1 MMRTFTATALVALLA
16 AAPAIAETRTF
27 DMDAF
32 DGIEV
37 SSGLDLTFEAGAEQ
51 SVTVD
56 HSGDDWDRFE
66 IDVIGGVLELGR
78 RSNGIMNWGR
88 RPGFMVTVT
97 APNIQTLKVSSGAD
111 AEGIGMSGERVIISV
126 SSGSDAT
133 VTDIQAESVELSS
146 SSGADLTASGT
157 CESLEASSSSGSDIE
172 ADDLIC
178 RFVEADAS
186 SGSDIE
192 VHATESLVAEASS
205 GADIEV
211 SGSPVSVSVDKSSGG
226 SVDVD
231 RVN

>member
-16 AAPAIAETRTF
+16 AAPAMAETRTF

-32 DGIEV
+32 DGIKV
-37 SSGLDLTFEAGAEQ
+37 SSGLDLTFEVGPAQ

-56 HSGDDWDRFE
+56 HNGDDWDRFE
-66 IDVIGGVLELGR
+66 IDVSGGVLELGR

-88 RPGFMVTVT
+88 RPGFKVTVT
-97 APNIQTLKVSSGAD
+97 APNIHTLKVSSGAD
-111 AEGIGMSGERVIISV
+111 AEGSGMSGEQVVISV

-133 VTDIQAESVELSS
+133 VTGIQAGSVELSS
-146 SSGADLTASGT
+146 SSGADLSASGT
-157 CESLEASSSSGSDIE
+157 CDSLEASSSSGSDIE
-172 ADDLIC
+172 AGDLIC

-192 VHATESLVAEASS
+192 VHATESLEAEASS

-211 SGSPVSVSVDKSSGG
+211 SGSPVSVSVEKSSGG